1 MAAPPNENRKGGG
14 GNAATSGIQ
23 FQAGVGALFAARLL
37 AEARLDDLLGLAGAH
52 VRSIR
57 FETSAPVDDI
67 LIETDQGGFVAIQ
80 AKSSIS
86 LGSTLNSVLGS
97 VVDQFVRYWLAIR
110 QGDSIEPWARPLDKN
125 RDRLLLVHGPG
136 SGGGIAGLAA
146 ALTGARPDGPAGK
159 VRDRF
164 EQLVGE
170 AFIANGTVANPADI
184 AALVDV
190 IQVIELDPMGRDRRL
205 TTEQLAPIFGSREE
219 AILGLEVIQQ
229 ICTDQMKRRSGF
241 DSARLRTALAQR
253 GIAMGAAPAFSRS
266 IDALA
271 AWSMATTE
279 QLASFEKLVPKH
291 GDPFTL
297 DRDCLSEI
305 VAAARGGSL
314 ILTGEPGSGKSGVL
328 NALARALAADGT
340 PVVALAVDRL
350 PVATLNELSDQLGLD
365 HPILEVLANWPGT
378 GPAYLVIDALDA
390 TRGGPAE
397 AVFKALIAG
406 TLALPGDRWRVIVS
420 IRSFDL
426 RLGRQFRD
434 LFNGTPPA
442 ADLAD
447 PAFNMVRHVSIPPW
461 TDREFA
467 EILERSPDIGTA
479 IDTGGAPLAAL
490 ARVPFNTR
498 LLADLLSRGTPPQSF
513 AGIGTQA
520 SLLGYFWQQRVEAH
534 GSGADLCL
542 RRTIDLMIAAGAL
555 SAPALAVASAC
566 SASDLDTMQH
576 EGVLVRANGGRDIAF
591 RHHILFD
598 FAASRLLLDPANPQ
612 ALAATLVGPA
622 ALALAPALG
631 FVLNEAWAADARHG
645 AFWQIALAVAGDSA
659 ADPIARSVIAR
670 QAAELPAARGDTQ
683 GLIDA
688 LFGAATRDAGLRV
701 LRNLLGALSV
711 RHQDGAPIS
720 AAPWITVAIALPD
733 LIATGWVG
741 PIGAL
746 RLLLHILTDRSD
758 ATPGERQELGLVA
771 RDFLGIAL
779 DHSNAGSQIAIS
791 FVCKTYDTD
800 SEASR
805 AALEPL
811 LVPARLDAFAEK
823 DGPALANEIAPIIAA
838 DPEFAR
844 VIYRTLFDYDL
855 TDETTTSLGDSQI
868 LSLRS
873 TRRQDYSIAR
883 YALAEA
889 FPAFLARNPVGA
901 IEAMVAAVEAQAA
914 RETGADLN
922 TVTEVATIDGPFPLV
937 ADRSFV
943 WAWDIEDSHPS
954 DAEKLLQ
961 ATVTFLTEAGAEP
974 VLTAA
979 ATLRAMARYGL
990 LWSRFLHAASR
1001 RADVLGDLAW
1011 PIASAGGFLLASE
1024 TSKDAIDAA
1033 LAIAPLRTPD
1043 ERAAFERTLL
1053 DLDVSGF
1060 NDPAVARTFLL
1071 RKTLGAIGAG
1081 GLVTEE
1087 ARHWIASAGDDATP
1101 VDNARPFSVNI
1112 SHGGL
1117 RSWAEEA
1124 GVAPDD
1130 AEGNALF
1137 AQVSAVRDRFGLLDD
1152 KLDVPDPAA
1161 LLTAVEELRA
1171 AIDASGVE
1179 PPQAI
1184 ANASDPVIKAAHA
1197 LTANSGNMLKD
1208 VPSGAER
1215 VTTLVEWL
1223 ANQHYPEADEKTEE
1237 NFVDSPSWGAPAPR
1251 VDAADLAFD
1260 LLLIDPELA
1269 PRLYPLIDASL
1280 ADSHPAVR
1288 LNAAQRLTALWF
1300 VDRDEMWPRIIRVA
1314 ETEPNPGVLRFF
1326 AGHVL
1331 ARLLSEPDSLEPI
1344 VLGLAARHFPIG
1356 GRRRTIEDHVYELI
1370 TALWLLAAREQ
1381 SHGWLE
1387 AKLADDI
1394 VAARDFLFEAT
1405 GVAGQLLGAGYEDDE
1420 RVEVRQRAQALMSA
1434 IVARTADALEEQLAL
1449 PEADR
1454 DADRLK
1460 AGIELL
1466 DNAVR
1471 RIRSAALGTRRS
1483 EEGRGLSGS
1492 AARAHFLQDLA
1503 PMLQRIGDVAPPRA
1517 LHGLIELLDPLLD
1530 GNPAL
1535 SFELMAH
1542 GVLTAG
1548 CTFGYQY
1555 ESLGADR
1562 VVKTVGR
1569 ALADHRTIFADAAR
1583 RSQLVEMLELFVDQ
1597 GWPQARRLL
1606 YELPELFR

>member
-1 MAAPPNENRKGGG
+1 MAATPNENRKGGG
-14 GNAATSGIQ
+14 GNATTSGVQ

-37 AEARLDDLLGLAGAH
+37 AEAKLDDLLGLADAH
-52 VRSIR
+52 IRSIR
-57 FETSAPVDDI
+57 FETNAPVDDI

-86 LGSTLNSVLGS
+86 LGSKLNSVLGS
-97 VVDQFVRYWLAIR
+97 VVDQFVRYWLVTR
-110 QGDSIEPWARPLDKN
+110 EGDNIEPWARPLDKS

-136 SGGGIAGLAA
+136 SGSGISHLAV
-146 ALTGARPDGPAGK
+146 ALTGARPDGPTGK

-170 AFIANGTVANPADI
+170 AFVANGIVATSADI

-190 IQVIELDPMGRDRRL
+190 IQVIELDPMGRDRGL
-205 TTEQLAPIFGSREE
+205 ATEQLAPIFGSRED
-219 AILGLEVIQQ
+219 ATIGLEVIQQ

-253 GIAMGAAPAFSRS
+253 GITMGAAPTFSRS

-271 AWSMATTE
+271 TWSMATSE
-279 QLASFEKLVPKH
+279 QLASYEKLAPKE

-297 DRDCLSEI
+297 DRDCLPKI
-305 VAAARGGSL
+305 IKAARDGSL
-314 ILTGEPGSGKSGVL
+314 ILTGEPGSGKSGLL
-328 NALARALAADGT
+328 NALARALGEGGT
-340 PVVALAVDRL
+340 PVVTLAVDRL
-350 PVATLNELSDQLGLD
+350 PVATLNELSDQLGLE
-365 HPILEVLANWPGT
+365 HPILDVLANWPGT

-406 TLALPGDRWRVIVS
+406 VLAFTGERWRVIVS

-461 TDREFA
+461 TDGEFA
-467 EILERSPDIGTA
+467 EILKRSPDIGTA
-479 IDTGGAPLAAL
+479 IETAGAPLAAL
-490 ARVPFNTR
+490 ARIPFNTR
-498 LLADLLSRGTPPQSF
+498 LLADLLSRGTPPQAF

-555 SAPALAVASAC
+555 SAPALAVASAS

-576 EGVLVRANGGRDIAF
+576 EGVLVRANGGRDVAF

-598 FAASRLLLDPANPQ
+598 FAASRLLLDPADPQ

-631 FVLNEAWAADARHG
+631 FVLTEAWAAHAHHDD
-645 AFWQIALAVAGDSA
+645 FWRIALAVAGDSA

-670 QAAELPAARGDTQ
+670 QAAELPIARCDTQ
-683 GLIDA
+683 RLVDA
-688 LFGAATRDAGLRV
+688 LSGASTRDAGLRV

-711 RHQDGAPIS
+711 RHEDGAPIN
-720 AAPWITVAIALPD
+720 AAPWITVAIALPN
-733 LIATGWVG
+733 LIATGWEG

-746 RLLLHILTDRSD
+746 RLLLHILTDRND
-758 ATPGERQELGLVA
+758 ATASEWRELGKVA
-771 RDFLGIAL
+771 RAFLGIAL
-779 DHSNAGSQIAIS
+779 DHPSARPQIAIS
-791 FVCKTYDTD
+791 FVGKTYDTD
-800 SEASR
+800 RAASR

-811 LVPARLDAFAEK
+811 LERARLDAFAEK

-838 DPEFAR
+838 DPGFAK
-844 VIYRTLFDYDL
+844 VIYSTLFEYDL
-855 TDETTTSLGDSQI
+855 TDETSTSLGDSQI

-883 YALAEA
+883 YVLAEA
-889 FPAFLARNPVGA
+889 FSAFLARDPVRA

-914 RETGADLN
+914 RETGADLD
-922 TVTEVATIDGPFPLV
+922 TATEVATIDGTFPLV
-937 ADRSFV
+937 EDRSFI
-943 WAWDIEDSHPS
+943 WAWDIADSHPS

-961 ATVTFLTEAGAEP
+961 ATVTFLTEAAAEP

-979 ATLRAMARYGL
+979 TTLRSMARYGL

-1001 RADVLGDLAW
+1001 RVDVLGDLAW
-1011 PIASAGGFLLASE
+1011 PIASAGGFLVASE

-1033 LAIAPLRTPD
+1033 LAIAPQRTTS

-1053 DLDVSGF
+1053 DLDMSGF
-1060 NDPAVARTFLL
+1060 NDPVAARTFLL
-1071 RKTLGAIGAG
+1071 RKTLGVIGADQ
-1081 GLVTEE
+1081 LVTEE
-1087 ARHWIASAGDDATP
+1087 AKRWIDSAGENATP

-1112 SHGGL
+1112 SHGTA

-1137 AQVSAVRDRFGLLDD
+1137 AQVSNVRDRFGLLDD
-1152 KLDVPDPAA
+1152 KFTVDDPSA
-1161 LLTAVEELRA
+1161 LLSAVEGLRT
-1171 AIDASGVE
+1171 AIDASKVDS
-1179 PPQAI
+1179 PQTI
-1184 ANASDPVIKAAHA
+1184 ANASVPVIKAAHA
-1197 LTANSGNMLKD
+1197 LTANSGNLLKD
-1208 VPSGAER
+1208 VPSGAQR
-1215 VTTLVEWL
+1215 VTALVEWL
-1223 ANQHYPEADEKTEE
+1223 SSQSYPVVDDETEE
-1237 NFVDSPSWGAPAPR
+1237 NFVEFPSWGAPAPR

-1260 LLLIDPELA
+1260 LLRIDPGLSA
-1269 PRLYPLIDASL
+1269 RLYPLIDASL
-1280 ADSHPAVR
+1280 DDCHPAVR

-1300 VDRDEMWPRIIRVA
+1300 VDRDEMWSRIVRVA
-1314 ETEPNPGVLRFF
+1314 EAEPNPGVLRFF

-1344 VLGLAARHFPIG
+1344 VLDLAARNFPTAG
-1356 GRRRTIEDHVYELI
+1356 QRRTINEHIYELI
-1370 TALWLLAAREQ
+1370 TALWLIHAREQ
-1381 SHGWLE
+1381 SHAWLE
-1387 AKLADDI
+1387 TKLADDP

-1405 GVAGQLLGAGYEDDE
+1405 GVAGQLIGAGYEDDE
-1420 RVEVRQRAQALMSA
+1420 RIEVRMRAQALLSA
-1434 IVARTADALEEQLAL
+1434 IIQRSADAFEEQLAL
-1449 PEADR
+1449 PEDGR
-1454 DADRLK
+1454 DPERLK
-1460 AGIELL
+1460 ANIELL

-1471 RIRSAALGTRRS
+1471 RIQSAALGTGRT
-1483 EEGRGLSGS
+1483 EEGRGLNASV
-1492 AARAHFLQDLA
+1492 ARAHFLQDLA
-1503 PMLQRIGDVAPPRA
+1503 PMLRRIGDVAPPHA
-1517 LHGLIELLDPLLD
+1517 LHNLVELLDALLD
-1530 GNPAL
+1530 GDPEL

-1548 CTFGYQY
+1548 RTFGYQY
-1555 ESLGADR
+1555 ESLGAAR

-1569 ALADHRTIFADAAR
+1569 ALADHRTIFADAGR